1 MMPTTFNPREIMAA
15 APDSITLAA
24 GGKLDRPH
32 PLAGELSLRKIAYA
46 CGLAKQRQFDYELD
60 VAVMGRG
67 LVTSDFSK
75 ILADG
80 VIGLAIA
87 TYKAQAEHSVFSVPM
102 DVRDFKP
109 AKIPALDADLS
120 LEPLGDGAEIMQGG
134 AFLVASAQRQVLLTS
149 FARIVEISRNAIIN
163 DELGAFS
170 QLISSIGASAAR
182 VEARLVVDAL
192 ESNSVLDDGAVTF
205 LAEYNNVV
213 GNALDETTLGQA
225 MALLRTQNTAAG
237 QPADLRAR
245 HLVTAPDLEYSAR
258 KLIADAAM
266 GVTVST
272 MANLPAG
279 RWYLLADPVAC
290 PVVANLRLG
299 GAKTPLLVEQWVAP
313 FPTDNAGVLVRADLG
328 ACIMRR
334 TGIVRGGA

>member
-1 MMPTTFNPREIMAA
+1 MPMPFNPREILAA
-15 APDSITLAA
+15 APDAITLAS

-46 CGLAKQRQFDYELD
+46 CGLNKQRQFDHEPD

-67 LVTSDFSK
+67 LATSDFSK

-80 VIGLAIA
+80 VVGLAIA
-87 TYKAQAEHSVFSVPM
+87 TYNAQAEHIAFSVPV

-109 AKIPALDADLS
+109 ASIPALDADLS
-120 LEPLGDGAEIMQGG
+120 LEPLGDGAEIKHGG
-134 AFLVASAQRQVLLTS
+134 AFLVAGAQRQVLLTS
-149 FARIVEISRNAIIN
+149 FARIVEISRAAIVS
-163 DELGAFS
+163 DALSGFA
-170 QLISSIGASAAR
+170 QLIGSIGASAAR

-205 LAEYNNVV
+205 RSDYSNVV
-213 GNALDETTLGQA
+213 EDALDATTLGQA
-225 MALLRTQNTAAG
+225 MALLRIQNTAAG
-237 QPADLRAR
+237 QRADLRAR
-245 HLVTAPDLEYSAR
+245 HLVTAPDIEYSAR

-266 GVTVST
+266 GVVVST

-290 PVVANLRLG
+290 PVVGNLRLG
-299 GAKTPLLVEQWVAP
+299 GSKYPLLVEQWVAP
-313 FPTDNAGVLVRADLG
+313 FHSDNAGVLVRADLG